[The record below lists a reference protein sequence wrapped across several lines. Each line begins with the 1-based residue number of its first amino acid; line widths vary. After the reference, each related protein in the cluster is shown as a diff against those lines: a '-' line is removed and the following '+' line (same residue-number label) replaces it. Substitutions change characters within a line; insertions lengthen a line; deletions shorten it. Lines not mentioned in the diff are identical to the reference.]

1 MRFQE
6 GRSVVLMSVP
16 SHAGDGGRPV
26 LPSTGKPVK
35 PGGAQV
41 KRRPGSHDERVS
53 RSGKRASYCVECCSS
68 PGLGKQLRDLA
79 SEEEAPGDPA
89 KLVKS
94 F

>member
-1 MRFQE
+1 MLVME
-6 GRSVVLMSVP
+6 VDP
-16 SHAGDGGRPV
+16 SCPAQ
-26 LPSTGKPVK
+26 GKPVK
-35 PGGAQV
+35 PGGTQV
-41 KRRPGSHDERVS
+41 KRRPGSRDETAS

-68 PGLGKQLRDLA
+68 PGLGKQLRVLA

>member
-1 MRFQE
+1 
-6 GRSVVLMSVP
+6 MSVP
-16 SHAGDGGRPV
+16 SQAADGGRPV

-41 KRRPGSHDERVS
+41 KRRPGSHDERAS
-53 RSGKRASYCVECCSS
+53 RSAKRASYYVECCSS
-68 PGLGKQLRDLA
+68 PGLGKQLRDPV